1 MTDHEVLISKLCA
14 QAEGERA
21 CGNHEAAAAFEAR
34 AEKLRKK
41 YDLAPPVVKPA
52 VEPSKSP
59 VMQPQKQRNYFSDF
73 PGVDTNQHP
82 LTAAQLQSLRD
93 AAAVVGRPLS
103 QHDADRALGRKSEDA
118 PKGESKC
125 DRYFEV

>member
-41 YDLAPPVVKPA
+41 YSLPRPEPVKEQVKTE
-52 VEPSKSP
+52 V
-59 VMQPQKQRNYFSDF
+59 PQRENYSDNF
-73 PGVDTNQHP
+73 PGVPRPEAP
-82 LTAAQLQSLRD
+82 LTNAQLAALRNL
-93 AAAVVGRPLS
+93 AASAGRPLT
-103 QHDADRALGRKSEDA
+103 DRERAAVLGQKIEDA